1 MSKELARNSN
11 PGILPV
17 PPAPRTVLLT
27 ALTIAAGTLAG
38 VFVLPAWVPGL
49 SESLLGPEPKAYWYL
64 SRASGLVAFALVW
77 LSMVWGLLITSR
89 VARRWPGVV
98 SVGDI
103 HQHVSL
109 LGLGFGL
116 FHALIL
122 LGDRYANYSLTQL
135 LIPFTATAHK
145 PLWVGIGQVG
155 FYLLGI
161 VALSFYF
168 RPWLGNRTWKALHVL
183 SFGVYLTALV
193 HGVMSGTDTSVPWV
207 QAAYWISAVTLFLLT
222 TYRVLVAGF
231 SSAHPAPHPSAL

>member
-1 MSKELARNSN
+1 MLKELPRKSN
-11 PGILPV
+11 PGMLPV

-27 ALTIAAGTLAG
+27 GLAIAAGALAA
-38 VFVLPAWVPGL
+38 VFVLPAWAPGL

-89 VARRWPGVV
+89 AARRWPGIV
-98 SVGDI
+98 SAGDI

-122 LGDRYANYSLTQL
+122 LGDRYANYSPAQL
-135 LIPFTATAHK
+135 LIPFAATTHK
-145 PLWVGIGQVG
+145 PLWVGLGQVG

-161 VALSFYF
+161 VALSFYL
-168 RPWLGNRTWKALHVL
+168 RRRISHRGWRGLHVL
-183 SFGVYLTALV
+183 SFGVYLMALV
-193 HGVMSGTDTSVPWV
+193 HGVMSGTDTSVAWI
-207 QAAYWISAVTLFLLT
+207 QAVYWISAGSLLFLT
-222 TYRVLVAGF
+222 TYRVLVAWF
-231 SSAHPAPHPSAL
+231 SPPQAERRPSTP

>member
-1 MSKELARNSN
+1 VSQEHPRESI
-11 PGILPV
+11 PGILPA

-27 ALTIAAGTLAG
+27 GLAIAAGTLAA
-38 VFVLPAWVPGL
+38 VLVLPAWAPGL
-49 SESLLGPEPKAYWYL
+49 SASLLGPEPKAYWYL

-98 SVGDI
+98 SASDV

-122 LGDRYANYSLTQL
+122 LGDRYTNYSLAQL
-135 LIPFTATAHK
+135 LVPFTAAAHK
-145 PLWVGIGQVG
+145 PLWVGLGQVG

-161 VALSFYF
+161 VALSFYL
-168 RPWLGNRTWKALHVL
+168 RRWIRHRGWRALHFL
-183 SFGVYLTALV
+183 SFGVYLMALV
-193 HGVMSGTDTSVPWV
+193 HGVMSGTDSSAPWV
-207 QAAYWISAVTLFLLT
+207 QAMYWISAGSLLFLA
-222 TYRVLVAGF
+222 TYRVLAARF
-231 SSAHPAPHPSAL
+231 PSPRTARPPATP